1 MARIL
6 IVILEWL
13 LKNAVQK
20 ILLGAGLG
28 IVSYLGTLSAVQF
41 AFNSQISG
49 LNGLAPDL
57 LALMGIFGVDHV
69 LSSFISVA
77 IFLITL
83 NSGKLAIRKM
93 GA

>member
-6 IVILEWL
+6 IVIAEWL
-13 LKNAVQK
+13 LKNAIQK
-20 ILLGAGLG
+20 MLIGAGLG
-28 IVSYLGTLSAVQF
+28 VVSYLGTMTAVRV
-41 AFNSQISG
+41 AFDSQINS
-49 LNGLAPDL
+49 LNGVAPDL
-57 LALMGIFGVDHV
+57 LALMGIYGVDHV

-77 IFLITL
+77 IFLLTL

>member
-1 MARIL
+1 MARL
-6 IVILEWL
+6 LVILAEWL

-28 IVSYLGTLSAVQF
+28 IVSYLGTLSAVEF
-41 AFNSQISG
+41 AFNSQIAG

-57 LALMGIFGVDHV
+57 LALMGIFGVDHN

-77 IFLITL
+77 IFLLTL

-93 GA
+93 G